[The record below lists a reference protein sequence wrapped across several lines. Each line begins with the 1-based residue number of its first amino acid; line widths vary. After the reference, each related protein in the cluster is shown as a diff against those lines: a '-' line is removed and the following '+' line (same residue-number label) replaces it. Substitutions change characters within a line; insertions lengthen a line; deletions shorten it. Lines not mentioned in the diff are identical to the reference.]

1 VVERP
6 SAFRST
12 SPSAFPTACPTGSG
26 EARVLRPEDPGYP
39 SRLRDLSSP
48 PSPVYLAGPWDH
60 DGPVVAI
67 VGSRNPTSSGI
78 DFTRALAADLA
89 REGAAV
95 VSGLARG
102 IDGAAHEGAL
112 SEGGRSGAVL
122 GTPLDTV
129 YPPDHGELHERLRR
143 SLGLMSELPPGA
155 HATRA
160 TFATRNRMIAALAHA
175 VVLVQGDAKSGAL
188 LTARAA
194 ASIGRPVGAVPWA
207 PWDALGEAPHALIRE
222 RGAVLVR
229 HAADV
234 LALAG
239 ETPSA
244 ALTRALSARSRSR
257 DRSSDRDAI
266 AVPRGIRA
274 HEELVL
280 AGLTRYPEPVDLVAS
295 RAALSASETSA
306 ALLALELAGLA
317 RREPGGR
324 YRLARGV

>member
-1 VVERP
+1 M
-6 SAFRST
+6 T
-12 SPSAFPTACPTGSG
+12 
-26 EARVLRPEDPGYP
+26 RVLRPDDPDYP
-39 SRLRDLSSP
+39 FRLRDLSDS
-48 PSPVYLAGPWDH
+48 PSPVYLEGPWDH
-60 DGPVVAI
+60 DGPIVAI
-67 VGSRNPTSSGI
+67 VGSRNPTSIGV

-122 GTPLDTV
+122 GTPLDKV
-129 YPPDHGELHERLRR
+129 YPPEHRELHERLAG

-160 TFATRNRMIAALAHA
+160 TFASRNRMIAALAHA
-175 VVLVQGDAKSGAL
+175 VVLVQGDGRSGAL

-194 ASIGRPVGAVPWA
+194 AAIGRPVGAVPWA
-207 PWDALGEAPHALIRE
+207 AWDPLGEAPHALIRD
-222 RGAVLVR
+222 RAAVLVR

-234 LALAG
+234 LELAG
-239 ETPSA
+239 ETPSL
-244 ALTRALSARSRSR
+244 ALTRATALALRRAGGGDEFPEVRRSGAPPAAEQR
-257 DRSSDRDAI
+257 
-266 AVPRGIRA
+266 
-274 HEELVL
+274 VL

-295 RAALSASETSA
+295 RAALTAAETSA
-306 ALLALELAGLA
+306 ALLALELAGLC

-324 YRLARGV
+324 YRLARGA

>member
-1 VVERP
+1 M
-6 SAFRST
+6 T
-12 SPSAFPTACPTGSG
+12 
-26 EARVLRPEDPGYP
+26 RVLRPDDPGYP
-39 SRLRDLSSP
+39 FRLRDLSAP
-48 PSPVYLAGPWDH
+48 PSPLYLRGSWDH

-67 VGSRNPTSSGI
+67 VGSRNPTSIGV
-78 DFTRALAADLA
+78 DFTRSLAADLA

-122 GTPLDTV
+122 GTPLDEV
-129 YPPDHGELHERLRR
+129 YPPEHHELHERLAG

-160 TFATRNRMIAALAHA
+160 TFASRNRMIAALAHA
-175 VVLVQGDAKSGAL
+175 VVLVQGDARSGAL

-194 ASIGRPVGAVPWA
+194 AAIGRPVGAVPWA
-207 PWDALGEAPHALIRE
+207 PWDPLGEAPHALIRD
-222 RGAVLVR
+222 RAAVLVR

-239 ETPSA
+239 ESPSP
-244 ALTRALSARSRSR
+244 ALTRATAARFAAKRR
-257 DRSSDRDAI
+257 DGSDARRPGAPP
-266 AVPRGIRA
+266 AA
-274 HEELVL
+274 EERVL

-295 RAALSASETSA
+295 RVALTAAETSA
-306 ALLALELAGLA
+306 ALLALELLGLC

-324 YRLARGV
+324 YRLSRGA

>member
-1 VVERP
+1 L
-6 SAFRST
+6 T
-12 SPSAFPTACPTGSG
+12 
-26 EARVLRPEDPGYP
+26 RVLHPDDPDYP
-39 SRLRDLSSP
+39 SRLRDLSGP
-48 PSPVYLAGPWDH
+48 PSPVYVRGSWNH

-67 VGSRNPTSSGI
+67 VGSRNPTHTGV
-78 DFTRALAADLA
+78 DFARSLAADLA

-112 SEGGRSGAVL
+112 SEGGRTGAVL

-129 YPPDHGELHERLRR
+129 YPPEHHELHERLAG

-175 VVLVQGDAKSGAL
+175 VVLVQGDARSGAL

-194 ASIGRPVGAVPWA
+194 AAIGRPVGAVPWA
-207 PWDALGEAPHALIRE
+207 PWDPLGQAPHALIRD
-222 RGAVLVR
+222 RAAVLVR

-239 ETPSA
+239 ETPSLALKRAMA
-244 ALTRALSARSRSR
+244 ARFADGGHQA
-257 DRSSDRDAI
+257 SDR
-266 AVPRGIRA
+266 RGPALPTAEQR
-274 HEELVL
+274 VL

-295 RAALSASETSA
+295 RIALTAAETSA
-306 ALLALELAGLA
+306 ALLALELAGLC

-324 YRLARGV
+324 YRLARGA

>member
-1 VVERP
+1 L
-6 SAFRST
+6 T
-12 SPSAFPTACPTGSG
+12 
-26 EARVLRPEDPGYP
+26 RVLHPDDPDYP
-39 SRLRDLSSP
+39 SRLRDLSGP
-48 PSPVYLAGPWDH
+48 PSPVYVRGSWNH

-67 VGSRNPTSSGI
+67 VGSRNPTHTGV
-78 DFTRALAADLA
+78 DFARSLAADLA

-112 SEGGRSGAVL
+112 SEGGRTGAVL

-129 YPPDHGELHERLRR
+129 YPPEHHELHERLAA

-175 VVLVQGDAKSGAL
+175 VVLVQGDARSGAL

-194 ASIGRPVGAVPWA
+194 AAIGRPVGAVPWA
-207 PWDALGEAPHALIRE
+207 PWDPLGQAPHALIRD
-222 RGAVLVR
+222 RAAVLVR

-239 ETPSA
+239 ETPSLALKRAMA
-244 ALTRALSARSRSR
+244 ARFADGGHQA
-257 DRSSDRDAI
+257 SDR
-266 AVPRGIRA
+266 RGPALPTAEQR
-274 HEELVL
+274 VL

-295 RAALSASETSA
+295 RIALTAAETSA
-306 ALLALELAGLA
+306 ALLALELAGLC

-324 YRLARGV
+324 YRLARGA

>member
-1 VVERP
+1 
-6 SAFRST
+6 
-12 SPSAFPTACPTGSG
+12 
-26 EARVLRPEDPGYP
+26 
-39 SRLRDLSSP
+39 
-48 PSPVYLAGPWDH
+48 
-60 DGPVVAI
+60 VVAI
-67 VGSRNPTSSGI
+67 VGSRNPNSSGI

-129 YPPDHGELHERLRR
+129 YPPDHGALHERLRH

-194 ASIGRPVGAVPWA
+194 AAIGRPVGAVPWA
-207 PWDALGEAPHALIRE
+207 PWDPLGEAPHALIRG

-239 ETPSA
+239 GTPSA
-244 ALTRALSARSRSR
+244 ALTRALSVRSRSR
-257 DRSSDRDAI
+257 ERSADRQAI
-266 AVPRGIRA
+266 AAPHATRA
-274 HEELVL
+274 HEERVL
-280 AGLTRYPEPVDLVAS
+280 AGLTRYAEPVDLVAS